1 MASIIRNADL
11 KVSTK
16 NQQTITTK
24 LLTEFDKIAYV
35 SGPLSQWVRLSY
47 FSSMLQK
54 YIRKVSNGL
63 QNGLVCVLLDLKNP
77 TQLTTL
83 KTVERSSRNWPAKFL
98 SSMASLHKN
107 VFGFTILQHF
117 SCSELVWTVKNL
129 WFI

>member
-1 MASIIRNADL
+1 MAAIIRNADL

-54 YIRKVSNGL
+54 YIRKVSIGL
-63 QNGLVCVLLDLKNP
+63 QVVWLC
-77 TQLTTL
+77 
-83 KTVERSSRNWPAKFL
+83 SSRPQEPNTTDDTE
-98 SSMASLHKN
+98 N
-107 VFGFTILQHF
+107 G
-117 SCSELVWTVKNL
+117 
-129 WFI
+129 

>member
-1 MASIIRNADL
+1 MATIIRNADL

-54 YIRKVSNGL
+54 YIRKVSIGL
-63 QNGLVCVLLDLKNP
+63 QAGLVVFFSTSR
-77 TQLTTL
+77 TQH
-83 KTVERSSRNWPAKFL
+83 N
-98 SSMASLHKN
+98 
-107 VFGFTILQHF
+107 
-117 SCSELVWTVKNL
+117 
-129 WFI
+129 